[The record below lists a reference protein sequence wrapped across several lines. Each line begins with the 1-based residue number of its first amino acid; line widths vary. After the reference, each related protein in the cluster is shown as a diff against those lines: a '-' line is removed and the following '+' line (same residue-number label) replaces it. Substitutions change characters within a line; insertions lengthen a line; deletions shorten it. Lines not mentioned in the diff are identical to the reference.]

1 MTKQASKFINNVK
14 EFLSM
19 PHAIPSQIIMPKNT
33 LKIAND
39 WKERILPRKALQM
52 VDCLNVAGNS
62 IQK

>member
-1 MTKQASKFINNVK
+1 
-14 EFLSM
+14 M

-62 IQK
+62 KYKNSIKS